1 MEFLESQKLSVYIF
15 AGMKDLNS
23 ANLIVQYQ
31 NSATTHGVTLKQ
43 CSINK
48 CNMKRV
54 QNQVVVQ

>member
-1 MEFLESQKLSVYIF
+1 
-15 AGMKDLNS
+15 MKDLNS